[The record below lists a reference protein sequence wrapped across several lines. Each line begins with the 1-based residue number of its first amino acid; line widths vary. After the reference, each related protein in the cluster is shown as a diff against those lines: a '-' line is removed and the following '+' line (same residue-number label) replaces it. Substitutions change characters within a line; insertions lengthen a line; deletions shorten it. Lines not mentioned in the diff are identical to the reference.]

1 MKNVLILNDFVSKGK
16 IAARLMAPVLSYM
29 DCEVFLLPT
38 AMIANNFSLGGNAFF
53 NIDPFIKESLQNWGK
68 LGIKFDLIFIGYIE
82 DAKQKAMIKDFI
94 KNLDYKPT
102 IVFDPIMGDDDALY
116 PGLDET
122 KIANYRD
129 LIDIADIIIPNQ
141 TEAKFLD
148 LDINALTKNGK
159 KIIITS
165 ANKDGKTAVLYYDGI
180 ENPIFYDKQ
189 DIKVGGSGDLFDGL
203 FIGYLLKD
211 FEIPKAIEKTCQD
224 IIKIIVANEKVNP
237 GAIEINIEK
246 YLTLIGV

>member
-53 NIDPFIKESLQNWGK
+53 NIDPFIKESLENWAK

-82 DAKQKAMIKDFI
+82 DKNQKEMIKDFI

-102 IVFDPIMGDDDALY
+102 IVFDPIMGDDGELY
-116 PGLDET
+116 QGLDES
-122 KIANYRD
+122 KIANYKD
-129 LIDIADIIIPNQ
+129 LLEVADIIIPNE
-141 TEAKFLD
+141 TESKFLD
-148 LDINALTKNGK
+148 LNIKNLTSQSK

-165 ANKDGKTAVLYYDGI
+165 QSTGGKPCVTYNDER
-180 ENPIFYDKQ
+180 ENVIPYEKIDL
-189 DIKVGGSGDLFDGL
+189 KVGGTGDLFDGL
-203 FIGYLLKD
+203 FIGYFLKNI
-211 FEIPKAIEKTCQD
+211 EIKKAIEKTTQD
-224 IIKIIVANEKVNP
+224 IGKILLANEREYP
-237 GAIEINIEK
+237 GANEINIEK
-246 YLTLIGV
+246 FLNLIEA